1 MRLFERS
8 REANTLAKA
17 FDACSA
23 GIGQFVIIT
32 GGPGSGKSELVHDT
46 LKTVGEVGAT
56 VLLATALPSRTEQP
70 LSIFRQLLRDAEVSC
85 ATLEQL
91 ASTHPGWYQGNTRDE
106 GANAEQDRPDSVS
119 DRAVALAAD
128 AATTALLELADER
141 PLVIAVDDAHL
152 MDDDSLSALLSLL
165 HRIRKKRILV
175 VCVSWEQSGFRGP
188 IVHRQ
193 LIRQPHERVR
203 VAPLTED
210 GVSALLSQ
218 HAGRPVPRETSDAY
232 HRATGGNPMLV
243 HALLDDSTR
252 FGSEPGSPVASS
264 AYRQAVLSCLGGTSP
279 AHTRICAAIAM
290 LGDFASARAVA
301 IVTGE
306 PLTTAL
312 EAVSVLNSVGLLADY
327 VFRHP
332 AAADAVL
339 HELPDKDLAR
349 LYVEA
354 ARLLYQAG
362 APERDVA
369 ALLLAADRVVPPWGA
384 KVLRGAADHALGA
397 DNVRESMSY
406 LRLALRDHTDEHDR
420 HRLLAALGRAAWRVN
435 PAAAEASL
443 AQLRRAVFDDCL
455 EADDAATVLRH
466 MLWQGEDSE
475 QVARAIGAL
484 SGPARS
490 GEDNQSIAEVEFIR
504 QWFYGVPGVRHPGG
518 HGGDDGAGTDGPD
531 GGPATGSAIREPG
544 LMGLSPKLAQLIAG
558 ASDEVVAAVVQ
569 SLQGLQLDRMKP
581 ELVAMSLL
589 AIAHTDRTA
598 TAAEVCETLLAYVER
613 RKATTWHA
621 LLTAVRA
628 EIALLQGDIETAE
641 AKSAQALDMMHTRGW
656 GVLIGLP
663 LGTAVFANT
672 ALGRH
677 DRAAELLER
686 ELPDAVFRTVFG
698 VQYLRARGHHYLA
711 TDRAF
716 AGLSDFETCGRLMRD
731 ANAEL
736 HKGIPWRVDLAEANL
751 RIGRTKTAREWA
763 QAQVEVGGSR
773 PSSRARGV
781 ALRLLAQMSRP
792 NMRTS
797 LLHEAIDLLRASG
810 DRRELA
816 VAFSDLSA
824 THYELGDYAR
834 ARLVARHAGQVEAAG
849 PVESPA
855 GGSAVGSRLI
865 ALEHLGLPE
874 EPGTAMLLTD
884 AECRV
889 AGLAALGYSN
899 REISRRIH
907 VTMSTVEQH
916 LTRVYRKLKVA
927 SRADLPSKMLEH
939 RIPTLSDHF
948 SSGGTSASALSG
960 G

>member
-8 REANTLAKA
+8 REVNALEKA

-23 GIGQFVIIT
+23 GIGQFVVIT

-46 LKTVGEVGAT
+46 LKTFGEVGAT
-56 VLLATALPSRTEQP
+56 VLLATALPTRTGQP
-70 LSIFRQLLRDAEVSC
+70 LAVFRQLLRDAEVSC

-91 ASTHPGWYQGNTRDE
+91 ASAHPGWYQGNARE
-106 GANAEQDRPDSVS
+106 KGAKEEQDSPGPDSE
-119 DRAVALAAD
+119 RAVAQAAD
-128 AATTALLELADER
+128 EATAALLELSAER

-152 MDDDSLSALLSLL
+152 MDDDSLAAILSLL

-175 VCVSWEQSGFRGP
+175 LCVSWEQSGNRGP

-203 VAPLTED
+203 IAPLTED
-210 GVSALLSQ
+210 GVFALLSE
-218 HAGRPVPRETSDAY
+218 HTGRPVARAISDAY

-243 HALLDDSTR
+243 HALLDDSVR
-252 FGSEPGSPVASS
+252 FGSEPGKPVASS
-264 AYRQAVLSCLGGTSP
+264 AYRQAVLSCLSGTGP
-279 AHTRICAAIAM
+279 AHTRIGAGVAV
-290 LGDFASARAVA
+290 LGDFASARTVA
-301 IVTGE
+301 LLTGE
-306 PLTTAL
+306 SLTTVL
-312 EAVSVLNSVGLLADY
+312 EAVSVLNSIGLLADY
-327 VFRHP
+327 GFRDS
-332 AAADAVL
+332 AGADAVL
-339 HELPDKDLAR
+339 HELPEDDLAR
-349 LYVEA
+349 LNADA
-354 ARLLYQAG
+354 ARMLYQAG

-369 ALLLAADRVVPPWGA
+369 SLLLAADRVVPPWGS

-406 LRLALRDHTDEHDR
+406 LRLALRDRTDEHER

-455 EADDAATVLRH
+455 DADDAATVLRH

-475 QVARAIGAL
+475 QVALAIGEL

-490 GEDNQSIAEVEFIR
+490 GRDNQSIAEVEFIR
-504 QWFYGVPGVRHPGG
+504 QWFYGVPGVQHS
-518 HGGDDGAGTDGPD
+518 GGDGARNDGRDAGPVTQW
-531 GGPATGSAIREPG
+531 ASRESG
-544 LMGLSPKLAQLIAG
+544 LAGLSPKLTQLIAG

-628 EIALLQGDIETAE
+628 EIALLQGDVETAD

-736 HKGIPWRVDLAEANL
+736 HKGIPWRADLAEANL
-751 RIGRTKTAREWA
+751 SIGRTKTAREWA
-763 QAQVEVGGSR
+763 QAQVEVGGNR

-792 NMRTS
+792 NVRTS
-797 LLHEAIDLLRASG
+797 LLHEAIDLLRAAG

-816 VAFSDLSA
+816 VAFADLSA

-834 ARLVARHAGQVEAAG
+834 ARLVARHAGQVAATG
-849 PVESPA
+849 PVET
-855 GGSAVGSRLI
+855 AVGSRLV

-874 EPGTAMLLTD
+874 EPGTAMVLTD

-948 SSGGTSASALSG
+948 SSGGTSASALS
-960 G
+960 

>member
-56 VLLATALPSRTEQP
+56 VLLATASPTRTKQP

-91 ASTHPGWYQGNTRDE
+91 ASTHPGWYQEDGGGTGAFEERDWP
-106 GANAEQDRPDSVS
+106 NVDSE
-119 DRAVALAAD
+119 RAVARTAEEATAA
-128 AATTALLELADER
+128 LIELSSER

-152 MDDDSLSALLSLL
+152 MDDDSLAAMLSLL

-175 VCVSWEQSGFRGP
+175 LCVSWEQSGVRGP
-188 IVHRQ
+188 VVHRQ

-203 VAPLTED
+203 IAPLTED
-210 GVSALLSQ
+210 GVAALLSR
-218 HAGRPVPRETSDAY
+218 HAGRPVERETSDAY

-243 HALLDDSTR
+243 HALLDDSAR
-252 FGSEPGSPVASS
+252 FGSEPGEPVASS
-264 AYRQAVLSCLGGTSP
+264 AYRQAVLTCLGGTSP
-279 AHTRICAAIAM
+279 AHTRIGAAIAV
-290 LGDFASARAVA
+290 LGDFASARNVA
-301 IVTGE
+301 LVSGDS
-306 PLTTAL
+306 LTTVL
-312 EAVSVLNSVGLLADY
+312 ETVSVLNSSGLLSDY
-327 VFRHP
+327 AFRHP
-332 AAADAVL
+332 AAAEAVL
-339 HELPDKDLAR
+339 NDLSETELAR
-349 LYVEA
+349 INTA
-354 ARLLYQAG
+354 AAQLLYQAG

-369 ALLLAADRVVPPWGA
+369 ARLLAADEVVQPWGP
-384 KVLRGAADHALGA
+384 KVLRGAADLALGA

-406 LRLALRDHTDEHDR
+406 LRLALRDRTDEHDR

-443 AQLRRAVFDDCL
+443 AQLRRAVFDGCL
-455 EADDAATVLRH
+455 DADDAATVLRY
-466 MLWQGEDSE
+466 MLWQGEDSD
-475 QVARAIGAL
+475 QVATAIGAL
-484 SGPARS
+484 SGPAAADR
-490 GEDNQSIAEVEFIR
+490 DNQSIAEVEFIR
-504 QWFYGVPGVRHPGG
+504 QWFYGVPGVRRPGG
-518 HGGDDGAGTDGPD
+518 PDGSDGTAADHGD
-531 GGPATGSAIREPG
+531 GGPAANGGAG
-544 LMGLSPKLAQLIAG
+544 LAGLSPKLAQLISG
-558 ASDEVVAAVVQ
+558 ASDEVVASVVQ

-589 AIAHTDRTA
+589 AIAHTDRGG
-598 TAAEVCETLLAYVER
+598 TAAEVCETLLAYAAR

-628 EIALLQGDIETAE
+628 EIALLQGDLETAD
-641 AKSAQALDMMHTRGW
+641 AKSAEALDMMHTRGW

-716 AGLSDFETCGRLMRD
+716 AGLSDFETCGRLLRD

-736 HKGIPWRVDLAEANL
+736 HKGIPWRADLAEANL

-763 QAQVEVGGSR
+763 EAQVEVGGSR

-792 NMRTS
+792 NVRTS

-834 ARLVARHAGQVEAAG
+834 ARLVARHASQVAATG
-849 PVESPA
+849 PVEA
-855 GGSAVGSRLI
+855 AVGSRLV

-874 EPGTAMLLTD
+874 EPGAAMLLTD

-948 SSGGTSASALSG
+948 AAGETAAPAV
-960 G
+960 

>member
-1 MRLFERS
+1 M
-8 REANTLAKA
+8 A
-17 FDACSA
+17 
-23 GIGQFVIIT
+23 
-32 GGPGSGKSELVHDT
+32 
-46 LKTVGEVGAT
+46 
-56 VLLATALPSRTEQP
+56 
-70 LSIFRQLLRDAEVSC
+70 
-85 ATLEQL
+85 
-91 ASTHPGWYQGNTRDE
+91 
-106 GANAEQDRPDSVS
+106 
-119 DRAVALAAD
+119 
-128 AATTALLELADER
+128 ALLDLSAER
-141 PLVIAVDDAHL
+141 PLVLAVDDAHL
-152 MDDDSLSALLSLL
+152 MDDDSLAAMLTLL
-165 HRIRKKRILV
+165 HRIRKKRFLV
-175 VCVSWEQSGFRGP
+175 LCVSWEQSGIRGP
-188 IVHRQ
+188 DVHRQ

-203 VAPLTED
+203 IAPLTED
-210 GVSALLSQ
+210 GVSALLGE
-218 HAGRPVPRETSDAY
+218 HAGRAVDRETTDAY

-252 FGSEPGSPVASS
+252 FGSEPGRPVASS

-279 AHTRICAAIAM
+279 AHTRIGAAVAV
-290 LGDFASARAVA
+290 LGDGFASARTVA
-301 IVTGE
+301 LVTGE
-306 PLTTAL
+306 SLTTVL
-312 EAVSVLNSVGLLADY
+312 EGASVLNSVGLLSDWT
-327 VFRHP
+327 FRHP

-339 HELPDKDLAR
+339 HELPPKELAR
-349 LYVEA
+349 LNADA

-362 APERDVA
+362 APEREVA
-369 ALLLAADRVVPPWGA
+369 GRLLAADQVVRPWGS
-384 KVLRGAADHALGA
+384 KVLRGAADLALGA

-420 HRLLAALGRAAWRVN
+420 HRLLAAMGRAAWRVN

-466 MLWQGEDSE
+466 MLWQGEDSDE
-475 QVARAIGAL
+475 VALAIGAL

-490 GEDNQSIAEVEFIR
+490 ERDNQSIAEVEFIR
-504 QWFYGVPGVRHPGG
+504 QWFYGVPRVCRPGER
-518 HGGDDGAGTDGPD
+518 GDDGAVTDGPA
-531 GGPATGSAIREPG
+531 GGPATGYVLRESG
-544 LMGLSPKLAQLIAG
+544 LAGLSPKLTQLIAG

-589 AIAHTDRTA
+589 AIAHTDRTG

-628 EIALLQGDIETAE
+628 EIALLQGDIETAD
-641 AKSAQALDMMHTRGW
+641 AMSARALDMMHTRGW

-677 DRAAELLER
+677 DRAAELLEH

-736 HKGIPWRVDLAEANL
+736 HKGIPWRADLAEANL

-763 QAQVEVGGSR
+763 EAQVEVGGSR

-792 NMRTS
+792 NVRTS

-834 ARLVARHAGQVEAAG
+834 ARLVARHAGQVAATG
-849 PVESPA
+849 PAE
-855 GGSAVGSRLI
+855 SAVGSRLV

-948 SSGGTSASALSG
+948 SAGGTSASALSRG
-960 G
+960 